1 MEGLLK
7 RDGLELLK
15 ARSGNEALE
24 LLLLHEVALAF
35 IDVRMPGMDGFELAE
50 LMRGTERTRGVPIIF
65 LTAGDV
71 DQQRRIRGYETG
83 TVDFLPKPIDPGNL
97 LTKSA
102 TFFELA
108 RQREELLRSEARL
121 RAVNE
126 ELAQRNAELALAA
139 HNKDEFLAMLAH
151 ELRNP
156 LAPLRNATEIL
167 QMPAATAAHREQ
179 ALSVLRRQ
187 IRNMG
192 HMLDDLLDVSRI
204 TQGKIK
210 LKRETVDLRGLLKAA
225 ADASRPE
232 CEAMGQELVL
242 ELPEEP
248 LPVWGDATRLEQ
260 IVSNLLGNACKYS
273 GRNSR
278 VSLRAELGG
287 EQHPGQANI
296 RVIDNGNGIPP
307 EVLPRIFDL
316 FVQGDRTLDRSHG
329 GLGIGLTVAH
339 RLVALH
345 GGTIAVHSDGV
356 GHGSEFTVRLPLAK
370 PAPAAE
376 ASTASRPAPPR
387 TFRMLIVDDNR
398 DAAESLEM
406 LQIMNGHE
414 VRVSHDGIQA
424 VASARTFRP
433 EVVILDIG
441 LPKMD
446 GFEVAR
452 RLRAMP
458 GLEKIFIIALTGYG
472 SESDRLLARQ
482 AGINEHLVKPADP
495 GQLGRLLEKVP

>member
-1 MEGLLK
+1 METRPIKFLLVDDLEGNLETLEGLLK

-24 LLLLHEVALAF
+24 LLLIHDVALAF

-50 LMRGTERTRGVPIIF
+50 LMRGTERARGVPIIF

-83 TVDFLPKPIDPGNL
+83 AVDFLPKPIDPGNL

-121 RAVNE
+121 RTINE

-167 QMPAATAAHREQ
+167 QMPAANAEYREQ

-210 LKRETVDLRGLLKAA
+210 LKRERVDLRAILKAA
-225 ADASRPE
+225 A
-232 CEAMGQELVL
+232 
-242 ELPEEP
+242 
-248 LPVWGDATRLEQ
+248 
-260 IVSNLLGNACKYS
+260 
-273 GRNSR
+273 
-278 VSLRAELGG
+278 
-287 EQHPGQANI
+287 
-296 RVIDNGNGIPP
+296 
-307 EVLPRIFDL
+307 
-316 FVQGDRTLDRSHG
+316 
-329 GLGIGLTVAH
+329 
-339 RLVALH
+339 
-345 GGTIAVHSDGV
+345 
-356 GHGSEFTVRLPLAK
+356 
-370 PAPAAE
+370 
-376 ASTASRPAPPR
+376 
-387 TFRMLIVDDNR
+387 
-398 DAAESLEM
+398 
-406 LQIMNGHE
+406 
-414 VRVSHDGIQA
+414 
-424 VASARTFRP
+424 
-433 EVVILDIG
+433 
-441 LPKMD
+441 D

-452 RLRAMP
+452 GLRSMP
-458 GLEKIFIIALTGYG
+458 GLEKTFIIALTGYG
-472 SESDRLLARQ
+472 SESDHLLARQ

-495 GQLGRLLEKVP
+495 GQIGRLLEKVP